1 MDRVT
6 FWNVGAVRMRSIDAG
21 GFAATVRLVALPLDH
36 PLARVSGV
44 ENRLLIQSRSG
55 KCWEVSGHG
64 AGRWPTTEAVLADLF
79 DLRRQ
84 LIRDETAAE
93 QECVA

>member
-1 MDRVT
+1 MND
-6 FWNVGAVRMRSIDAG
+6 
-21 GFAATVRLVALPLDH
+21 TVKLTIPPLDH

-44 ENRLLIQSRSG
+44 ENRLLIQSQTG
-55 KCWEVSGHG
+55 KSWEVSGRG

-79 DLRRQ
+79 DLRRE
-84 LIRDETAAE
+84 LINAAEEE